1 MCRKFVF
8 NRLKTIDDYKNY
20 GYKKESPKRDRIKIC
35 FIDDK
40 GFDVELFRKTGY
52 TNTDYKLDFTNSND
66 VQAYDL
72 IACDIDG
79 IGVSLDSKRQG
90 LAVAE
95 TIIAS
100 FPEKIVLIYTSNNPF
115 DYAEDYHSVGD
126 GYFNKNIS
134 INEMAKLFDDYSAVF
149 YDEIA
154 AWKKIEKQLRKNNIA
169 NKTIAYVEDLYVR
182 SLEDK
187 VNLFSGKQKENV
199 LKTAV
204 EVGKF
209 ITSIAT
215 IISRF
220 I

>member
-1 MCRKFVF
+1 MCRKLVF
-8 NRLKTIDDYKNY
+8 ESLKTIDDYKNS
-20 GYKKESPKRDRIKIC
+20 GYKKESPKREKIKVC

-40 GFDVELFRKTGY
+40 GFDVELFRQTGY
-52 TNTDYKLDFTNSND
+52 INSDYKLDFKNIND

-79 IGVSLDSKRQG
+79 IGVKLDSRRQG

-100 FPEKIVLIYTSNNPF
+100 FPEKIVLIYSSNNPF

-126 GYFNKNIS
+126 GYFNKNVS
-134 INEMAKLFDDYSAVF
+134 INEVAKLFDNYTAVF

-154 AWKKIEKQLRKNNIA
+154 AWKKIEKQLRKNSIA
-169 NKTIAYVEDLYVR
+169 NKTIAYIEDRYVR

-187 VNLFSGKQKENV
+187 VNLFANNHRDKILKAIIDTSRVISGIA
-199 LKTAV
+199 AV
-204 EVGKF
+204 
-209 ITSIAT
+209 IA
-215 IISRF
+215 RF